1 MSFLFGGN
9 KGPTNIPEGR
19 RERSKFRKAGEA
31 VSYSPKIR
39 DKDKREKLRRDLSD
53 FDFTPRLPKY
63 GNALIPPENRGEGGR
78 RRLRRP
84 LPPGIGD
91 PPLTRPDP
99 RINTKPRPRRP
110 LPSGLIEGLIDKFP
124 DPRINVRP
132 KPKRGSRPRGES
144 DPRTILVRPRP
155 ERGGRRRRR
164 RRREPDPRA
173 INIRPRPKKGIA
185 PTSDSPL
192 FDAFPMTTPR
202 FEGTFKR

>member
-63 GNALIPPENRGEGGR
+63 GKDLIPPDNREEGGR
-78 RRLRRP
+78 
-84 LPPGIGD
+84 
-91 PPLTRPDP
+91 RPDP
-99 RINTKPRPRRP
+99 RINVKPRPRKKP
-110 LPSGLIEGLIDKFP
+110 LPRGFEGLIDLFP

-132 KPKRGSRPRGES
+132 RNPRGYLPYHRGSRPRGES

-155 ERGGRRRRR
+155 ERGRRRR

-192 FDAFPMTTPR
+192 FDAFPMGTPR
-202 FEGTFKR
+202 FERTFKR